1 MWHLLQYTLQTVEAI
16 GEPDLDIET
25 HPYLRPYF
33 ERTGISDNSY
43 ISGRIH
49 YVLLLVAVLN
59 QFQ

>member
-1 MWHLLQYTLQTVEAI
+1 MWHLLQYTLTVEAI

-43 ISGRIH
+43 ISGQIH
-49 YVLLLVAVLN
+49 
-59 QFQ
+59 